1 MSLGVTVL
9 PSRVIDH
16 LIKNST
22 PGKRNVFFE
31 LSVGKAQETGLTI
44 EAGTAALQ
52 LLPRVPSAEDAMG
65 FGRVWVGRL
74 ELDPTRKPPPGGLAC
89 IELSDRT

>member
-16 LIKNST
+16 LIKT

-65 FGRVWVGRL
+65 FG
-74 ELDPTRKPPPGGLAC
+74 ESGLGDWSW
-89 IELSDRT
+89 IQPESLLPED